1 MESQTPKK
9 VLIYHRSLDA
19 TASGGEF
26 LPLTLI
32 SELQRRHCE
41 VTLALDWPSD
51 VADCAKRF
59 GVEIDADAIHV
70 IYIKP
75 KNRFIRDIDVALPF
89 YRSRLMKRRARH
101 FDVCI
106 STFNIFDFGRSAH
119 HFILTLGINDNE
131 FKDYYTHHRARG
143 RLMRMYRK
151 CRSLLVNYVVRPLLG
166 VRSPRAI
173 LKDPRER
180 VYPTSL
186 YVNRT
191 MREFFGPFNGIPFY
205 PPTTYHPGPVDDAAH
220 DPLKV
225 VYIGLLSP
233 HKHLSDI
240 ISIVERARGMSGV
253 DIKLDIGGRV
263 ERNHYCRHMKAV
275 CAKKGWIR
283 FVGPKYGKEKEEF
296 LCSGAYAVHATRV
309 EAFGIAITEY
319 LKSGLVPLVPD
330 EGGACEIVDSKDLTY
345 STIDEA
351 AGILV
356 RLVTDKAFREGRQ
369 RHCRERALEFTS
381 EKYAERQS
389 ALLDTI
395 LNK

>member
-51 VADCAKRF
+51 VAACAQRF
-59 GVEIDADAIHV
+59 GVEIDADAIH
-70 IYIKP
+70 IMYIKP
-75 KNRFIRDIDVALPF
+75 RNRFIRDIDVVLPF
-89 YRSRLMKRRARH
+89 YRSRLMKRHAKH

-106 STFNIFDFGRSAH
+106 STFNLFDFGRPAH
-119 HFILTLGINDNE
+119 HFLLTLGINDNE
-131 FKDYYTHHRARG
+131 FRDYYMHRPATGFRRVYR
-143 RLMRMYRK
+143 RL
-151 CRSLLVNYVVRPLLG
+151 RSILANFVIRPLLG
-166 VRSPRAI
+166 IRSPRAI
-173 LKDPRER
+173 LKNPKER

-191 MREFFGPFNGIPFY
+191 MREFFGPFNGMPFY
-205 PPTTYHPGPVDDAAH
+205 PPTTYNPGPVDDEAH

-240 ISIVERARGMSGV
+240 ISVVERARAMSGM

-263 ERNHYCRHMKAV
+263 ERNRYCRHLKAI
-275 CAKKGWIR
+275 CAKKEWVR
-283 FVGPKYGKEKEEF
+283 FDGPKYGKEKDEF

-319 LKSGLVPLVPD
+319 LKAGLVPIVPD

-381 EKYAERQS
+381 EKYAERQR